1 MEWVDKHIPELIC
14 IAFFI
19 ALICVTWFVVRHGK

>member
-19 ALICVTWFVVRHGK
+19 GLLITCWFVVRYGE